1 MTVMLVFQPR
11 YRMLPAVSVNN
22 DVVVISDCGPPM
34 SPGEPHGNLGR
45 KEHLPSSSQQTTA
58 AAHGEP

>member
-22 DVVVISDCGPPM
+22 DVAVISDCGPPM
-34 SPGEPHGNLGR
+34 SPGEPHGNLGK
-45 KEHLPSSSQQTTA
+45 KEHLPSSSQQTIA